1 MRPAAPEAEDEA
13 THWHGSLDLHFVRD
27 GVGTR
32 LGSCLHRGPLRVQKA
47 LHPEGAAVCQVVIL
61 HPPSGI
67 AGGDTLDVAIDVG
80 PAAHAQL
87 ITPGATRWYRSAGL
101 DARQSMVARVG
112 DGGALEWLP
121 HEAIVFDRA
130 RARMQT
136 RLELAGSAVAIAS
149 DVVCLGRVA
158 SGETFAA
165 GHVRQRF
172 ELVRDGALVWA
183 ERNVLDAQDA
193 VRWANIGLGGRH
205 AFGMLLVAAPAIPGK
220 WISAARDVGSDLAI
234 GDAAVTHVPGALLA
248 RCRSDSATTA
258 VDWLRRV
265 WIALR
270 PLVLTRPAVLPRL
283 WAT

>member
-1 MRPAAPEAEDEA
+1 MTPAAREVEDPA
-13 THWHGSLDLHFVRD
+13 THWHGSLDLRFVRD

-32 LGSCLHRGPLRVQKA
+32 LAARLHRGPLRVQKA
-47 LHPEGAAVCQVVIL
+47 LHPEGAAVCQAVIL

-67 AGGDTLDVAIDVG
+67 AGGDILDIAVDVG
-80 PAAHAQL
+80 PEAHAQL
-87 ITPGATRWYRSAGL
+87 ITPGATRWYRSAEL

-149 DVVCLGRVA
+149 DVVCLGRIA
-158 SGETFAA
+158 SGEVFAA
-165 GHVRQRF
+165 GELRQRF

-183 ERNVLDAQDA
+183 EQNVIDAQGA
-193 VRWANIGLGGRH
+193 VRSASIGLGGRP
-205 AFGMLLVAAPAIPGK
+205 AFGTLLVAAPAIPRE
-220 WISAARDVGSDLAI
+220 WISAARDVGSDLAN
-234 GDAAVTHVPGALLA
+234 GDSAVTHVPGALLA
-248 RCRSDSATTA
+248 RCRSDSATAA

-270 PLVLTRPAVLPRL
+270 PLVLFRPATLPRL